1 MKRHLAA
8 ILGSALVVVAS
19 AAPAEAQTC
28 SGATSCALTANNT
41 FVTIP
46 AIVSLATSANNA
58 NAGTSIP
65 GNATEL
71 TAPSDLV
78 PFGGFIQTAGPSF
91 TIRSNRA
98 WRLQVRANATTFTY
112 TGPETITSPR
122 TVGTLSFANNP
133 GFTGP
138 LAMTDAF
145 QTVAN
150 GARSNTGTVSVFYRL
165 SFSAD
170 LGADENAAGTHAVG
184 LVFQLIAP

>member
-1 MKRHLAA
+1 MKKHLAA
-8 ILGSALVVVAS
+8 ALALVV
-19 AAPAEAQTC
+19 AATAADAQTC

-46 AIVSLATSANNA
+46 AIVSLATTANNA

-71 TAPSDLV
+71 TAPADIV
-78 PFGGFIQTAGPSF
+78 PFGGFIQTAGPTF
-91 TIRSNRA
+91 TVRSNRA

-112 TGPETITSPR
+112 TGPETITAPR
-122 TVGTLSFANNP
+122 TIGTLSFANNV
-133 GFTGP
+133 GFTSP

-145 QTVAN
+145 QTVAT
-150 GARSNTGTVSVFYRL
+150 GARTNTGAASIFYRL
-165 SFSAD
+165 TFSAD

-184 LVFQLIAP
+184 LIFQIIAP